1 MNDDILCLR
10 FLNTHIAP
18 VIVILGIIGNI
29 LSIIVLRNRRMKSP
43 VSIYLISLSVFDI
56 LLLVCAIVLFFEYP
70 FAEDNDNDDVDSS
83 SFALTMHN
91 SSTDDYLNTFNK
103 QVHNQTDTV
112 HHSKIMP
119 NITTAHR
126 IYALIQAHLIYPIAL
141 TAQTAAI
148 WITVSLTVERYI
160 AGCYPLHANVLS
172 SIPKSR
178 LVVCCCIL
186 CAIVYNLPRWFEMT
200 THQPMNA
207 TELLKQTSNFSQ
219 YSTQYNWHSI
229 FRLVYYTWG
238 YILVMFLL
246 PLIALLVMNIRLMY
260 ALRRSDFAICKTSH
274 STQYLDT
281 PRGSTNA
288 LVDVHTNIYAKT
300 STTSNKSI
308 NKSFPIR
315 FQQSDHCKSCKT
327 LRTTMTPPYGPTRLA
342 IQADKSITR
351 MIIVVV
357 GVFIACQLPALVF
370 NIYFGIVSPK
380 VLPYGWCALSELRNF
395 LVVVNSSVNF
405 IVYCVMGAKFRR
417 SFIHVIT
424 PCWEIKLTKNTVQKA
439 ATVRLMTLRSDATE
453 LQ

>member
-1 MNDDILCLR
+1 MRNLLLCLR

-18 VIVILGIIGNI
+18 FIVILGIIGNV

-56 LLLVCAIVLFFEYP
+56 LLLVCAVVLFFEYP
-70 FAEDNDNDDVDSS
+70 FAEEDNS
-83 SFALTMHN
+83 SFLLSMHN
-91 SSTDDYLNTFNK
+91 SSTEDHFNTLNKLGNNIT
-103 QVHNQTDTV
+103 HYT
-112 HHSKIMP
+112 KIN

-126 IYALIQAHLIYPIAL
+126 IYALIQAHFIYPIAL
-141 TAQTAAI
+141 TAQTSAI

-172 SIPKSR
+172 SVPKSR
-178 LVVCCCIL
+178 LVVCCCMI
-186 CAIVYNLPRWFEMT
+186 CAIVYNIPRWFEIT
-200 THQPMNA
+200 TQSINT
-207 TELLKQTSNFSQ
+207 TELIKESNISQ
-219 YSTQYNWHSI
+219 YSIQYDWHSI

-260 ALRRSDFAICKTSH
+260 ALRRSDFAICKTLH
-274 STQYLDT
+274 STQYIDNPHNNINT
-281 PRGSTNA
+281 I
-288 LVDVHTNIYAKT
+288 VDMNSNIYAKN
-300 STTSNKSI
+300 STISNKSI
-308 NKSFPIR
+308 TKQFPIR
-315 FQQSDHCKSCKT
+315 FQRSDHCKSCKSLKTPFT
-327 LRTTMTPPYGPTRLA
+327 LYGPTRLA

-357 GVFIACQLPALVF
+357 GVFIACQLPALIF

-380 VLPYGWCALSELRNF
+380 ILPYGWCALSELRNF

-424 PCWEIKLTKNTVQKA
+424 PCWEIKLTNNNNTNNTRKP
-439 ATVRLMTLRSDATE
+439 TVRLITLRSDVTE

>member
-18 VIVILGIIGNI
+18 FIVILGIIGNV

-56 LLLVCAIVLFFEYP
+56 LLLVCAVVLFFEYP
-70 FAEDNDNDDVDSS
+70 FAEEENS
-83 SFALTMHN
+83 SFLPYMQN
-91 SSTDDYLNTFNK
+91 SSTEDYFSTLNKLVNK
-103 QVHNQTDTV
+103 TIDHT
-112 HHSKIMP
+112 KIN

-126 IYALIQAHLIYPIAL
+126 IYALIQAHFIYPIAL
-141 TAQTAAI
+141 TAQTSAI

-172 SIPKSR
+172 SVPKSR
-178 LVVCCCIL
+178 LVVCCCMI
-186 CAIVYNLPRWFEMT
+186 CAIVYNIPRWFEIT
-200 THQPMNA
+200 TQSVNI
-207 TELLKQTSNFSQ
+207 TESNLSQ
-219 YSTQYNWHSI
+219 YSIQYDWHSI

-260 ALRRSDFAICKTSH
+260 ALRRSDFALCKPLQ
-274 STQYLDT
+274 STQYLNT
-281 PRGSTNA
+281 PHSSTNTI
-288 LVDVHTNIYAKT
+288 VDVNSNIYTKT
-300 STTSNKSI
+300 STISNKSI
-308 NKSFPIR
+308 TKPFLIR
-315 FQQSDHCKSCKT
+315 FQRSDHCKSCKSLKTPLT
-327 LRTTMTPPYGPTRLA
+327 LYGPTRLA

-357 GVFIACQLPALVF
+357 GVFIACQLPALIF

-424 PCWEIKLTKNTVQKA
+424 PCWEIKLANTTNNNNTRKP
-439 ATVRLMTLRSDATE
+439 TVRLITLRSDVTE
-453 LQ
+453 L